1 MATARKI
8 QLSTANSGI
17 FSMELREDSARAA
30 SEVLQE
36 DLEKHHMFFN
46 ESGFHSES
54 ADWDSD
60 TNRAIEV

>member
-1 MATARKI
+1 MATAKKI
-8 QLSTANSGI
+8 QLSTANTGI
-17 FSMELREDSARAA
+17 YSVELREDSARAA

-54 ADWDSD
+54 A
-60 TNRAIEV
+60 V